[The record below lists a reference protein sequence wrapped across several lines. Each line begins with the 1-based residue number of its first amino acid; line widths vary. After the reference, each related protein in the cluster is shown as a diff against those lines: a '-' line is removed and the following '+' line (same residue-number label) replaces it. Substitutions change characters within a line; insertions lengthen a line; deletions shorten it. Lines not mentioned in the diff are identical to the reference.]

1 MSPIAH
7 LAPIEAEDLMNPSA
21 TPIISRWWAEKE
33 FWLVVVSLFVV
44 MMVRLNDVPLRGE
57 EPRRAEVAVEMR
69 YFGDWVVPRQYGD
82 PFLSRPPLHSWL
94 LAASESVFQSR
105 DRWVLRL
112 PSVIAVLLTSILLYG
127 YGRQFLGRVGAT
139 ASALAYPTCGEVLVQ
154 SQLAET
160 EPVFVLFLAGSLLLW
175 HWGYI
180 AKWRSAAMWSA
191 AYGLSALSGLCKG
204 GLQPQV
210 YLLGT
215 IGLYLLWKRNL
226 RAVFSWGHLVG
237 LVVGVAIAAAWAV
250 PCAEKVGWATTK
262 KLWMSDTMI
271 RFGDWPLGEFLWH
284 LVKLPSEVFGSL
296 LPWGILGGA
305 FLIPG
310 FRRSVFTGPDCIR
323 FCGLAFLV
331 AAPTIWLPPG
341 GQTRYLVPLYPCLGV
356 LYGAVVDWIA
366 HARLADTIWRK
377 FLVFWAVVLAI
388 FGITDVVGLWVFPGT
403 QLEGFI
409 VPPLRALSYAAIL
422 LGLAAVLMVARKS
435 MSARAMACGV
445 WALAAGAVVVNL
457 GPLTDSRVSRIND
470 LEAAVGEVRGLLPP
484 DQTVFAVYGVH
495 PAVPYLLGRDVP
507 LQPLRGPGDIPPP
520 GGYFCFNCDHHK
532 LPAFPFAWEQV
543 AEVAV
548 DRMRSPVP
556 DCTVVI
562 ARRRPKA

>member
-1 MSPIAH
+1 MILPATSPS
-7 LAPIEAEDLMNPSA
+7 L
-21 TPIISRWWAEKE
+21 RWWAEKE
-33 FWLVVVSLFVV
+33 FWLVVVSLLAV
-44 MMVRLNDVPLRGE
+44 MMVRISDVPLRGE
-57 EPRRAEVAVEMR
+57 EPRRAEVVVEMR

-82 PFLSRPPLHSWL
+82 PFLSRPPLHSWM
-94 LAASESVFQSR
+94 LAASESLFHSR

-139 ASALAYPTCGEVLVQ
+139 TAALAYPTCGEVLIQ

-191 AYGLSALSGLCKG
+191 AYGFSALAGLCKG

-215 IGLYLLWKRNL
+215 IGLYLLWRRNL
-226 RAVFSWGHLVG
+226 RALFSWGHLVG
-237 LVVGVAIAAAWAV
+237 LLVAAAIVAAWAV
-250 PCAEKVGWATTK
+250 PCADKVGWVTTK
-262 KLWMSDTMI
+262 KIWMSDTMT
-271 RFGDWPLGEFLWH
+271 RFGGWPLDEFLVH
-284 LVKLPSEVFGSL
+284 FVRIPAEVLGSL
-296 LPWGILGGA
+296 LPWGLLGGA
-305 FLIPG
+305 FLIPA
-310 FRRSVFTGPDCIR
+310 FRRTVFTGPDCVR
-323 FCGLAFLV
+323 FCGFAFLV

-341 GQTRYLVPLYPCLGV
+341 AQTRYLVPLYPCLGV
-356 LYGAVVDWIA
+356 LYGAVVDWVVQ
-366 HARLADTIWRK
+366 ARVADTIWQR
-377 FLVFWAVVLAI
+377 FLVFWAVALGA
-388 FGITDVVGLWVFPGT
+388 FGVIGVVGVWAFPGT
-403 QLEGFI
+403 ELEGY
-409 VPPLRALSYAAIL
+409 VLAPVRAVGYAAIL
-422 LGLAAVLMVARKS
+422 LGLAAVLVVARKTMTS
-435 MSARAMACGV
+435 RAMACSV

-470 LEAAVGEVRGLLPP
+470 LEAAVGEVRELVPS
-484 DQTVFAVYGVH
+484 DQSVFAVHGVH
-495 PAVPYLLGRDVP
+495 PAVPYLLSRSVP
-507 LQPLRGPGDIPPP
+507 LQELRAVGDIPP
-520 GGYFCFNCDHHK
+520 GAYFCFSCEHHK

-543 AEVAV
+543 AEVCV
-548 DRMRSPVP
+548 DRMRNPVP